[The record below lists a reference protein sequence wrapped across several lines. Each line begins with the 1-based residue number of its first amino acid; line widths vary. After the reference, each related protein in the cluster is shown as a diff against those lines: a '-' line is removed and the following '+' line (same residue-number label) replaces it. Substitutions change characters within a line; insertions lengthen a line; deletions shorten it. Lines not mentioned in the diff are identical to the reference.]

1 MKFSVFAFKMDLN
14 DFPASSLSAGAQ
26 NKLMAEN
33 WNQIQK
39 IAQANLLSQ
48 VLNQPS
54 VQKRSFS

>member
-14 DFPASSLSAGAQ
+14 DFPTSSLSAGAQ
-26 NKLMAEN
+26 SKLMLEN

>member
-1 MKFSVFAFKMDLN
+1 MDLN
-14 DFPASSLSAGAQ
+14 DFPTSSLSAGAQ
-26 NKLMAEN
+26 NNLMVEN

-48 VLNQPS
+48 ILNQPS

>member
-14 DFPASSLSAGAQ
+14 DFPTSSLSAGAQ
-26 NKLMAEN
+26 NNLMVEN